1 LYGVRNA
8 FTTKVTAS
16 QSKRHPP
23 NANTRRPALALVK
36 LGGII
41 NPPKA
46 PFFLEGISMA
56 SKVTSSKINQSSIE
70 LGEDLYQAIF
80 RHSREPVA
88 IIDPQGFYL
97 EQNDAHAQMLGY
109 TDAELR
115 DQTPAIHLGE
125 EVFNEVAR
133 ALTQDGEYR
142 GEVLSKTKSGET
154 RHIELSAFAM
164 RTESGEPLC
173 FVGIKRDITE
183 RKRAEEALQRS
194 EAELTDFFENAAIGL
209 HWVGPDG
216 TILRVNQAEL
226 DMLGYAREEYVGHH
240 IAEFHLAQ
248 DAIEDVLARLKA
260 GEVLQDYEARV
271 RCKDGAIKHVRI
283 NSSVYR
289 EEGKVIYTR
298 SFTHDFTARKRT
310 ETRLAL
316 QYAVTQILSQSR
328 DFIESAGRILHA
340 ACDSLDW
347 EVGALWRVDRA
358 ANVLRSVEIC
368 HATELQTPE
377 FDRLTR
383 TFTLEKGVG
392 LPGRIWASGEPA
404 WIDNLVADS
413 NFPRAP
419 VATREGLHGA
429 FGFPIKLGEDV
440 LGVVEFFSPE
450 VRKPDDELLKLVA
463 GIGGQI
469 GQFTERKRAEERL
482 AELLDSER
490 AARGEAEKA
499 NRLKDEFLATLSH
512 ELRTPLNAVI
522 GWARMLQSGRLD
534 QDSARH
540 ALKVIERN
548 AWAQKQIIEDILDVS
563 RVITGK
569 LQLNLTPVD
578 LVTIVDAALD
588 AVRPAMEAKEIKIE
602 TLIDSSLR
610 LVSGDPDRLQQ
621 VIWNVLSN
629 AAKFTPAGGKV
640 EIAVGYNNAHVE
652 IKVKDTGPGI
662 DPTFLPHVFE
672 RFRQADGSTTRTHGG
687 LGLGLAIVRH
697 LVELHG
703 GTIGVDNRT
712 DGPGAI
718 FTIRLPLPS
727 EELRAETLTTAGS
740 IFKEI
745 QPEPL
750 GLKGLRILIVDDE
763 TDALDLISMELAQH
777 GARVTGV
784 TSAAEALQSLS
795 QDNFDVLI
803 SDIGMPQMDG
813 YDLIRQIR
821 KQEDGTKKP
830 IPAVALTAYA
840 RVQDR
845 MRAILAGYS
854 THVTKPVEANE
865 LVTVV
870 ASLAGRLGKN

>member
-1 LYGVRNA
+1 M
-8 FTTKVTAS
+8 S
-16 QSKRHPP
+16 
-23 NANTRRPALALVK
+23 
-36 LGGII
+36 
-41 NPPKA
+41 
-46 PFFLEGISMA
+46 
-56 SKVTSSKINQSSIE
+56 SKVSNRDIKQTSKG
-70 LGEDLYQAIF
+70 LGQDLYQAIF

-97 EQNDAHAQMLGY
+97 EQNAAHAQLLGY

-125 EVFNEVAR
+125 KVFNEVAR
-133 ALTQDGEYR
+133 ALAQDGEYR
-142 GEVLSKTKSGET
+142 GEVVSKTKSGET

-164 RTESGEPLC
+164 RNESGEPLC

-209 HWVGPDG
+209 HWVGRDG

-226 DMLGYAREEYVGHH
+226 DMLGYSREEYVGHN
-240 IAEFHLAQ
+240 IAEFHV
-248 DAIEDVLARLKA
+248 DVEVIEDILGRLNA
-260 GEVLQDYEARV
+260 GEVLQDYEARL
-271 RCKDGAIKHVRI
+271 RCKDATIIHARI

-289 EEGKVIYTR
+289 EGDKFIHTR
-298 SFTHDFTARKRT
+298 CFTRDITDRKRT

-316 QYAVTQILSQSR
+316 QYAVTQILSESH

-340 ACDSLDW
+340 ACEGLDW
-347 EVGALWRVDRA
+347 EVGELWRVDRD
-358 ANVLRSVEIC
+358 ANVLRFVEIC
-368 HATELQTPE
+368 HASELKTPE
-377 FDRLTR
+377 FDKLTR
-383 TFTLEKGVG
+383 TSTFTKGVG
-392 LPGRIWASGEPA
+392 LPGRIWASGEPV
-404 WIDNLVADS
+404 WIDNVVADK

-419 VATREGLHGA
+419 VAVREGLRGA
-429 FGFPIKLGEDV
+429 FGFPIKLGEEV
-440 LGVVEFFSPE
+440 LGVVDFFSPE
-450 VRKPDDELLKLVA
+450 IRKPDDELLKLVA

-490 AARGEAEKA
+490 AARSEAEKA

-534 QDSARH
+534 QDSAIH
-540 ALKVIERN
+540 ALEVIERN
-548 AWAQKQIIEDILDVS
+548 AWAQRQIIEDILDVS

-569 LQLNLTPVD
+569 LQLNLSPVD
-578 LVTIVDAALD
+578 LVAIVDAALD

-629 AAKFTPAGGKV
+629 AAKFTPTGGKV
-640 EIAVGYNNAHVE
+640 QIAVGQNNAHVE

-703 GTIGVDNRT
+703 GTIGVDNRN

-718 FTIRLPLPS
+718 FTVRLPLPS
-727 EELRAETLTTAGS
+727 GELRAETLTTTNALY
-740 IFKEI
+740 KEM
-745 QPEPL
+745 QPELL
-750 GLKGLRILIVDDE
+750 GLKGLRILLVDDE

-777 GARVTGV
+777 GAKVTGV
-784 TSAAEALQSLS
+784 TSAEAALQSLS
-795 QDNFDVLI
+795 QDNFDLLI
-803 SDIGMPQMDG
+803 SDIGMPEMDG
-813 YDLIRQIR
+813 YDLIREIR
-821 KQEDGTKKP
+821 KQEGGTRKP

>member
-1 LYGVRNA
+1 MSGKISSNR
-8 FTTKVTAS
+8 
-16 QSKRHPP
+16 
-23 NANTRRPALALVK
+23 
-36 LGGII
+36 
-41 NPPKA
+41 
-46 PFFLEGISMA
+46 LEQKS
-56 SKVTSSKINQSSIE
+56 NE
-70 LGEDLYQAIF
+70 LGQDLYQAIF

-97 EQNDAHAQMLGY
+97 EQNTAHAQLLGY
-109 TDAELR
+109 TDAELH

-133 ALTQDGEYR
+133 ALAQDGEYR
-142 GEVLSKTKSGET
+142 GEVVSKTRSGET
-154 RHIELSAFAM
+154 RHLELSAFAM
-164 RTESGEPLC
+164 RTDSGKPLC

-226 DMLGYAREEYVGHH
+226 DMLGYTREEYVGHN
-240 IAEFHLAQ
+240 IAEFHVDQ
-248 DAIEDVLARLKA
+248 DVIANILSRLTA
-260 GEVLQDYEARV
+260 GEVLQDYEARLH
-271 RCKDGAIKHVRI
+271 CKDGVIKHVRI

-289 EEGKVIYTR
+289 EAGKFIHTR
-298 SFTHDFTARKRT
+298 CFTRDFTDRKRT
-310 ETRLAL
+310 ETRLTL
-316 QYAVTQILSQSR
+316 QYAVTQILSESR
-328 DFIESAGRILHA
+328 DFIESAGRILKA
-340 ACDSLDW
+340 ACESLEW

-358 ANVLRSVEIC
+358 ANVLRFVELC
-368 HATELQTPE
+368 HATEMQTPE
-377 FDRLTR
+377 FDKLTR
-383 TFTLEKGVG
+383 TFTFEKGIG
-392 LPGRIWASGEPA
+392 LPGRIWASGQPA
-404 WIDNLVADS
+404 WVDNLIADK

-419 VATREGLHGA
+419 VAAREGLRGA
-429 FGFPIKLGEDV
+429 FGFPIKVGEDV
-440 LGVVEFFSPE
+440 LGVVDFFSPE
-450 VRKPDDELLKLVA
+450 VRKPDEELLKLVA

-522 GWARMLQSGRLD
+522 GWARMLASGRLD
-534 QDSARH
+534 QDSSKH
-540 ALKVIERN
+540 ALEVIERN

-578 LVTIVDAALD
+578 LITIVDAALD

-621 VIWNVLSN
+621 VVWNVLSN
-629 AAKFTPAGGKV
+629 AAKFTPPGGKV
-640 EIAVGYNNAHVE
+640 EIAVAQNNAHVE
-652 IKVKDTGPGI
+652 IKVKDSGPGI
-662 DPTFLPHVFE
+662 DPAFLPHVFE
-672 RFRQADGSTTRTHGG
+672 RFRQADGSTTRMHGG

-703 GTIGVDNRT
+703 GTIAVDNRK
-712 DGPGAI
+712 DGQGAI

-727 EELRAETLTTAGS
+727 GELRFESMTAAAS
-740 IFKEI
+740 MLKEA
-745 QPEPL
+745 QPGPSEL
-750 GLKGLRILIVDDE
+750 QGLRILIVDDE
-763 TDALDLISMELAQH
+763 TDALDLISVELAQH
-777 GARVTGV
+777 GASV
-784 TSAAEALQSLS
+784 SAVSSAEEALHSLS
-795 QDNFDVLI
+795 QGKFDVLI

-821 KQEDGTKKP
+821 KQEAGTQKS

-854 THVTKPVEANE
+854 THVAKPVEANE